1 MDHATLARTTSH
13 TASPKTT
20 LPTAL
25 LEHSGKQVFVL
36 LFHIVKIIIFNSFL
50 WKRKVDL
57 GYFNEVEKLFFVKSF
72 SYYSIYPKT
81 I

>member
-36 LFHIVKIIIFNSFL
+36 LFHIVKIIIFTYKFFPL
-50 WKRKVDL
+50 
-57 GYFNEVEKLFFVKSF
+57 EKESRSRLFQ
-72 SYYSIYPKT
+72 
-81 I
+81 